1 MYGPICTPVGADDS
15 GLMACEPAMEKLRP
29 ERRAADS
36 DFRMMPRAACFV
48 VSSCMQWSHP
58 RVLAF
63 QRPHEEH
70 FSIACRL
77 SMLGPADRRCG
88 KLCASSACA
97 RTVDLSHSSHAPSLR
112 THSPHPL
119 HLSLVCATGLDCGR
133 CGVPACMY
141 GPICTPV
148 GADDSGLSACVPAME
163 KLRPDLR
170 SAEAARLCCAPAACS
185 LLGRFEQ
192 CSQSDLRS
200 FQQPHDVQRTL
211 VWSMACD
218 GMT

>member
-1 MYGPICTPVGADDS
+1 MLIV
-15 GLMACEPAMEKLRP
+15 LH
-29 ERRAADS
+29 
-36 DFRMMPRAACFV
+36 CF
-48 VSSCMQWSHP
+48 S
-58 RVLAF
+58 
-63 QRPHEEH
+63 
-70 FSIACRL
+70 
-77 SMLGPADRRCG
+77 ADRSITRHVCVSTALRRGDPSVIPLAECG
-88 KLCASSACA
+88 RRRGLRFSWLSACA

-141 GPICTPV
+141 GPIYTPV

-170 SAEAARLCCAPAACS
+170 SAEVARLCCAPAACS